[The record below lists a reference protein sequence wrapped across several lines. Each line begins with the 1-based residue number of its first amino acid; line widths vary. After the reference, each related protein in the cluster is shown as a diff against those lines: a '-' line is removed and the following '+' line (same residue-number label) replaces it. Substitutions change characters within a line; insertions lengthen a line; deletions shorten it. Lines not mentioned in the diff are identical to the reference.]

1 MIEGE
6 VPHQAMYWHTFCLEM
21 ASPES
26 LGYRGHCWLA
36 KSIEGRIVMKKSGFV
51 LATVVLSALILA
63 GCSNQPAA
71 TGEGDYTIK
80 FGFSP
85 WIGEVGPIMAD
96 AKKIFDAKG
105 VKVEFVKI
113 EGNTKDAF
121 LADKL
126 DVVIQSYDA
135 VIQMKAKQ
143 EANDPIQIIAIMD
156 GSKGADGIV
165 GSKDVKTLADI
176 KGKSVA
182 VAVGS
187 VAHFMLLKGLS
198 TVGLTENDV
207 KMVAMNNSLA
217 GSSLIAG
224 KVDAAVTWEPYLS
237 KAKAAGGSILYS
249 TADAPDLIVDA
260 VVVKKH
266 LIDQH
271 PEAVRKMLAAFDEGL
286 AEFGKSDDAKALVAK
301 ALDMTVEDINASIP
315 TLALT
320 TLADSKV
327 LLVDQRAALEK
338 TLAAYQQFFIDQKVM
353 TAPIDLSDIIN
364 DTYLK

>member
-1 MIEGE
+1 
-6 VPHQAMYWHTFCLEM
+6 
-21 ASPES
+21 
-26 LGYRGHCWLA
+26 
-36 KSIEGRIVMKKSGFV
+36 MKKSGFV
-51 LATVVLSALILA
+51 LATVVLSALVLA

-71 TGEGDYTIK
+71 PAEGDYTIK

-96 AKKIFDAKG
+96 AKKIFAEKG

-121 LADKL
+121 LADQL

-143 EANDPIQIIAIMD
+143 EAGDPIQIISIMD

-165 GSKDVKTLADI
+165 GSKDVKSLKDL

-187 VAHFMLLKGLS
+187 VAHFMLLKGLG
-198 TVGLTENDV
+198 VAGLKADDV

-237 KAKAAGGSILYS
+237 KAKAAGGAILYS

-266 LIDQH
+266 LIDKH

-286 AEFGKSDDAKALVAK
+286 SQFNASDDAKAVVAK
-301 ALDMTVEDINASIP
+301 ALDMSTEDLKATLP
-315 TLALT
+315 TLSLT
-320 TLADSKV
+320 TMADSKAI
-327 LLVDQRAALEK
+327 LVDQRAALDK
-338 TLAAYQQFFIDQKVM
+338 TLADYQQFFIDQKVM
-353 TAPIDLSDIIN
+353 TAPVDLSDIVN
-364 DTYLK
+364 DSYLK